1 MPNANWNAN
10 RNNAAM
16 ALQYISECFSFRESS
31 AQEGHSLGELLR
43 TLVVDEI
50 YVSEQ
55 TKATDAELQQYFQT
69 FFEYLCVC
77 LDSPPER
84 GFLLIRR
91 EARRLLPC

>member
-1 MPNANWNAN
+1 MRLYQGNNANWNAN

-55 TKATDAELQQYFQT
+55 TKATDAELQPLNYSSISRPF
-69 FFEYLCVC
+69 
-77 LDSPPER
+77 SS
-84 GFLLIRR
+84 IS
-91 EARRLLPC
+91 ASA